1 MSGKPNPCCVPSKER
16 AALLMLSQDVS
27 AGRLRATSGSTARM
41 IRLDGGLF
49 LMGTDSPEGFP
60 ADGEGPIRKILLNP
74 FYMDTHAVS
83 NEAFCEF
90 AAATAYKTEAER
102 YGWSFVFKGHI
113 SDQDYPRL
121 VEDTVYAA
129 PWWCKVKGAD
139 WLHPEGPDSSI
150 EERQNY
156 PVVHVSWQDAS
167 AYANWAGKRL
177 PTEAEWEYA
186 ARGGLEQKT
195 YPWGDELTPAGQHLC
210 NIWQGRFPDVD
221 LAEDGYAGPAP
232 VDSFPPNRYGLYAI
246 TGNVWEWCADWFH
259 PMFHLLATR
268 SNPAGP
274 ASGASKVIKGGSYL
288 CHKSYCNRYRVAARS
303 SNTPDSTTTNLG
315 FRCVRDIS

>member
-1 MSGKPNPCCVPSKER
+1 MSDKPNPCCVPSKER

-60 ADGEGPIRKILLNP
+60 ADGEGPIRKIRLNP

-83 NEAFCEF
+83 NEAFREF

-113 SDQDYPRL
+113 SDQDYTRL

-139 WLHPEGPDSSI
+139 LASPRRPRFQHRGASELSCRACLVAGRLSLCKLGR
-150 EERQNY
+150 EE
-156 PVVHVSWQDAS
+156 
-167 AYANWAGKRL
+167 
-177 PTEAEWEYA
+177 A
-186 ARGGLEQKT
+186 ADRSRVGICGARW
-195 YPWGDELTPAGQHLC
+195 P
-210 NIWQGRFPDVD
+210 R
-221 LAEDGYAGPAP
+221 AEDL
-232 VDSFPPNRYGLYAI
+232 S
-246 TGNVWEWCADWFH
+246 
-259 PMFHLLATR
+259 
-268 SNPAGP
+268 
-274 ASGASKVIKGGSYL
+274 
-288 CHKSYCNRYRVAARS
+288 
-303 SNTPDSTTTNLG
+303 LG
-315 FRCVRDIS
+315 